1 MIEYCSMD
9 KNITQQLKQL
19 RKKLREEQK
28 ATRFKTIVREKP
40 TTPDDHTLFLAAM
53 KDVRPIKSVAT
64 ILHELIPPS
73 PWPKGIRVESPLL
86 NDSISDFWP
95 WDELEAGEQ
104 LMHMKPGQ
112 KLDTLRKLKRGDW
125 VIEAELDLHG
135 ENIDS
140 ARTQVAQFLYHCQQ
154 RKMRCVRIIHGKGL
168 SSSAGV
174 PILKLKLKN
183 WLAQMSEVLAFAQAN
198 PFQGSAGAVLVL
210 IKTAKQ

>member
-1 MIEYCSMD
+1 MD
-9 KNITQQLKQL
+9 KNTTQQLKKLRKQL
-19 RKKLREEQK
+19 REAQKDLRYQV
-28 ATRFKTIVREKP
+28 IVREKP
-40 TTPDDHTLFLAAM
+40 VEPDDHTLFLGAM
-53 KDVRPIKSVAT
+53 KDVTPLKAKAKINHVPVA
-64 ILHELIPPS
+64 PS
-73 PWPKGIRVESPLL
+73 PWPKGIQVESPIL
-86 NDSISDFWP
+86 NDSMSDFWP

-125 VIEAELDLHG
+125 TAEAELDLHG

-154 RKMRCVRIIHGKGL
+154 RQMRCVRIIHGKGL
-168 SSSAGV
+168 SSTAGI

-198 PFQGSAGAVLVL
+198 PFQGCAGAVLVL
-210 IKTAKQ
+210 IKTAKK